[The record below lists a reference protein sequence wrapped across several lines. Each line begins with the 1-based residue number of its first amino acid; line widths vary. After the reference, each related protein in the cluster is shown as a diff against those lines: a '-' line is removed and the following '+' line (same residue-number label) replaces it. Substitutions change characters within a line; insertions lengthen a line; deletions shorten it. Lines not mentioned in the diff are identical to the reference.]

1 MFRLDRI
8 LAERDPLLAQIR
20 YLAALH
26 ADALKAAL
34 KAPEGTRRGP
44 REAVSAQAEH
54 ELRRPYEFAPIMR
67 TPVKPSEQIFG
78 AKDG

>member
-44 REAVSAQAEH
+44 REAVSAQAEP
-54 ELRRPYEFAPIMR
+54 LWRASGNYR
-67 TPVKPSEQIFG
+67 TSAKEPVRAG
-78 AKDG
+78 